1 MPPFLT
7 ETSTHASRN
16 LGKRVQLASRRRGRP
31 TGKLTD
37 SQKATRALQA
47 AQRKTKKQALYDY
60 VDEFYAIKKKF
71 IATIANDHGHTEEY
85 AARILSNTTQYK
97 TTRVFFFRKK
107 LLCTDYF

>member
-1 MPPFLT
+1 
-7 ETSTHASRN
+7 
-16 LGKRVQLASRRRGRP
+16 LASRRRGRP

-97 TTRVFFFRKK
+97 TTREISLRNAIVHDLHRKARDREFFFLEKN
-107 LLCTDYF
+107 CYAFPY